1 MYPTIDKVKTG
12 QKIKKLLRQR
22 GISVKDVQDYLGL
35 ACVQG
40 IYHWL
45 DGRSLPTVDNLY
57 ALSELLVVPV
67 DCLLVG
73 NRSFSNDLKKH
84 SYGLR
89 LQAYQCAMLGVEAA

>member
-12 QKIKKLLRQR
+12 QNLKILLQER
-22 GISVKDVQDYLGL
+22 GITVKDVQDYLGL

-57 ALSELLVVPV
+57 ALSELLLVPV
-67 DCLLVG
+67 DHLLVG
-73 NRSFSNDLKKH
+73 NRIFSDDLKQH
-84 SYGLR
+84 STGLR
-89 LQAYQCAMLGVEAA
+89 LHLYHCALHGTEAA